1 MVVVV
6 LEGGRLIGKKIA
18 VSGDQ
23 TRADGVKR
31 EVVDRVE
38 HQIGSAIWH
47 QRGRRQP
54 TYRQI
59 RKLRSFCR
67 VIFAKNI

>member
-1 MVVVV
+1 VVV

-31 EVVDRVE
+31 EVVDRVTTP
-38 HQIGSAIWH
+38 
-47 QRGRRQP
+47 RP
-54 TYRQI
+54 
-59 RKLRSFCR
+59 
-67 VIFAKNI
+67 